1 VKRGLLA
8 GGNGLGLLPAHAVEQ
23 EVKDG
28 ILAAIEV
35 RPALPRLVLRAL
47 VAPGAVDSPLVDG
60 LMQSLRG
67 LALGS

>member
-28 ILAAIEV
+28 TLVGIEV
-35 RPALPRLVLRAL
+35 RPALPRLVLRGL

-60 LMQSLRG
+60 LTQSLRG